1 MKDVPR
7 IRYVPA
13 GRLPDGTP
21 LYDLYVGTE
30 QREKALT
37 LDEVLKK
44 IFAFYL
50 LGNNEIT

>member
-21 LYDLYVGTE
+21 LYDLYVGSE
-30 QREKALT
+30 RREEALT
-37 LDEVLKK
+37 LDEVLTKVMT
-44 IFAFYL
+44 FYTP
-50 LGNNEIT
+50 I

>member
-21 LYDLYVGTE
+21 IFDLYVGSE
-30 QREKALT
+30 RREEALT
-37 LDEVLKK
+37 LEEVLKK
-44 IFAFYL
+44 IFLFY
-50 LGNNEIT
+50 IPS